1 MANWAFTDYVI
12 EGPEETLN
20 RLKETISHPSVI

>member
-12 EGPEETLN
+12 EGPHESIAKIYEAIKNPDT
-20 RLKETISHPSVI
+20 